1 MGVEDLIKHIR
12 PEAFRRVLKREG
24 WSLSSRSFDAE
35 DWFIGD
41 TKGLLRFFRFNT
53 FYFGPDVEI
62 PGKSIDSEIQ
72 ALNSA
77 TYIGYGALIT
87 QLLDHS
93 FQIYAELE
101 DVVQRVSSYGGAGSL
116 SVNEVLPDVF
126 EGKLKWAIE
135 DAARYRSLE
144 LQ

>member
-12 PEAFRRVLKREG
+12 PEAFRRVLEREG
-24 WSLSSRSFDAE
+24 WKMVGFDYRSESWADLL
-35 DWFIGD
+35 GD
-41 TKGLLRFFRFNT
+41 RSRFFT
-53 FYFGPDVEI
+53 FCILYFGPDECSEEGI
-62 PGKSIDSEIQ
+62 QISIEDLASHLTQDPNE
-72 ALNSA
+72 
-77 TYIGYGALIT
+77 LIT

-101 DVVQRVSSYGGAGSL
+101 DVVQRVSSYGGAGGL

-135 DAARYRSLE
+135 DAARYRSLGVA
-144 LQ
+144 